1 MQKNTLLLDLSNKK
15 PREIRNFFKILVSAN
30 KDLKKKGLSI
40 KVKKN
45 KKK

>member
-1 MQKNTLLLDLSNKK
+1 MQKNTLVLDLSNKK
-15 PREIRNFFKILVSAN
+15 PKEISNFFKILISAN
-30 KDLKKKGLSI
+30 KDLKKKGYSI